1 MNRVAAIGAAL
12 IVTACAQTP
21 SKADAPAVIVE
32 ATAPGSNE
40 LRSTVQKALGVSAIT
55 LADDALTESSTL
67 FIERASADAGG
78 RPLDGR
84 NIGRPEQFNLI
95 KSGDRCVLVHERTG
109 LRYELTSTRCRSTN

>member
-32 ATAPGSNE
+32 ATAHSRDV

-55 LADDALTESSTL
+55 LADDALTASSTL
-67 FIERASADAGG
+67 FIERASVDVGG

-84 NIGRPEQFNLI
+84 NVGRPEQFNLI
-95 KSGDRCVLVHERTG
+95 KSGDRCVLIHERTG
-109 LRYELTSTRCRSTN
+109 QRYELTRTRCRATG